1 MAKSYIRNHQ
11 AGVDVKK
18 KKKRRRNYTFKKA
31 GLKAEKKVQYREQVK
46 LFAKFFL
53 NVDFSL

>member
-31 GLKAEKKVQYREQVK
+31 GLKAEKKVQYREAK

>member
-1 MAKSYIRNHQ
+1 MVKMIMAKSYIRNHQ

-31 GLKAEKKVQYREQVK
+31 GLKAEKKCNIGKPNY
-46 LFAKFFL
+46 LL
-53 NVDFSL
+53 SFS